1 MAAVREVKSAPLL
14 RCQGTQNRMLGDGN
28 ATRKLRLALGDDL
41 VHAVK
46 IFHQVG
52 NHLLRRSTARHGTL
66 RGFATGWNIAKPSHG
81 NSLPT
86 FLASIT
92 GGTRS
97 PFRHSSLHVLD
108 RAHVCKMQVFET

>member
-46 IFHQVG
+46 IFQQVEKSI
-52 NHLLRRSTARHGTL
+52 LRRHVQEFADIAVLKIEIRQEDGAGFFLGKGL
-66 RGFATGWNIAKPSHG
+66 RGGSTPS
-81 NSLPT
+81 
-86 FLASIT
+86 
-92 GGTRS
+92 
-97 PFRHSSLHVLD
+97 
-108 RAHVCKMQVFET
+108 